1 MSLLLLQSA
10 SWTKPKA
17 KSRNWPMIRNPRAA
31 TPCDSVAKFGREDLE
46 MRLRPPTR
54 FESAFSLILG
64 LVCERPNNGN
74 KVLRLVRLPLSV
86 LPFSNAIC
94 RTRK

>member
-31 TPCDSVAKFGREDLE
+31 TPCHSAAKISKCDSDAADA
-46 MRLRPPTR
+46 LRVR
-54 FESAFSLILG
+54 FFAYFEA
-64 LVCERPNNGN
+64 R
-74 KVLRLVRLPLSV
+74 
-86 LPFSNAIC
+86 
-94 RTRK
+94 

>member
-64 LVCERPNNGN
+64 LGRGETTMRVVIGVFLFLDFVLVCFA
-74 KVLRLVRLPLSV
+74 VAL
-86 LPFSNAIC
+86 FSHG
-94 RTRK
+94 

>member
-1 MSLLLLQSA
+1 MPLSKEKTDPANPPTTCVNERRTMSLLLLQSA

-46 MRLRPPTR
+46 MRLRCRRRVSSPL
-54 FESAFSLILG
+54 F
-64 LVCERPNNGN
+64 
-74 KVLRLVRLPLSV
+74 RLFWV
-86 LPFSNAIC
+86 
-94 RTRK
+94 